1 MKKKFLIGLCLV
13 LIVVLGYILRRNNY
27 ASVPL
32 PGQSTDEYSNAWV
45 GLSLIRLGVPVGI
58 SGLVGIRDYPTYIN
72 PDRILSSTVPGGA
85 LPISY
90 PWFDHPPMMGK
101 FSGTFAYLRGVR
113 NF

>member
-1 MKKKFLIGLCLV
+1 MPSFMNKKSWLIGFFFSLV
-13 LIVVLGYILRRNNY
+13 LVIGYQLRVKNSVN
-27 ASVPL
+27 VPL

-90 PWFDHPPMMGK
+90 PWFDHPQMMGI
-101 FSGTFAYLRGVR
+101 FSGTF
-113 NF
+113 